1 MSGAMP
7 PSYPWY
13 PRDFMADEPVM
24 LMTLEQEGAYR
35 RLLDHQWLHG
45 SIPSDFKQL
54 AVICKSVT
62 AAKMKALWTGI
73 AECFVVVPDDDTRLI
88 NERLE
93 RVREEYVRFHAGRS
107 AAGSKGNEVRWKNHR
122 KRIAKGS
129 LSDRTA
135 TDLRVANTSPSLA
148 PSLAH
153 TTTTTAAAVREVLPV
168 GSHDALDRLLR
179 SSGNPDGIVDELAR
193 LLAVHPNVIP
203 TGAGMRGEAPEIV
216 GVCLVELANSDRPT
230 WNVGYFKG
238 MLRKAKQRTPD
249 TPSGK
254 ESPAEKVLRMAAAQ
268 DAAA

>member
-1 MSGAMP
+1 MP

-45 SIPSDFKQL
+45 SIPVDLKQL
-54 AVICKSVT
+54 AVICKGVT
-62 AAKMKALWTGI
+62 ASKMKALWAGI
-73 AECFVVVPDDDTRLI
+73 AECFVVVPDDDARLV

-93 RVREEYVRFHAGRS
+93 RVREEYVKFRTGKS
-107 AAGSKGNEVRWKNHR
+107 EAGSKGNEVRWKNHR

-129 LSDRTA
+129 QSDRTA
-135 TDLRVANTSPSLA
+135 TDLRVANASPSLA
-148 PSLAH
+148 PSPSLAH
-153 TTTTTAAAVREVLPV
+153 TTTTAAVLAVLPTA
-168 GSHDALDRLLR
+168 SHEPLDRLMR

-203 TGAGMRGEAPEIV
+203 TGAGMRGESPEIV
-216 GVCLVELANSDRPT
+216 ATCLVELANSDRPT

-254 ESPAEKVLRMAAAQ
+254 TETPGQRILRMAAEQ
-268 DAAA
+268 DHAA